1 MGGRNVHFHPEVH
14 VSFIPDPESCPLSET
29 IFQPQF
35 LRYIFS
41 ILFLYFLSII
51 SVQLKKTS

>member
-1 MGGRNVHFHPEVH
+1 MGGRNVHFHPEMH
-14 VSFIPDPESCPLSET
+14 VSFFPDTESCPQSET

-41 ILFLYFLSII
+41 ILFLYYLAII

>member
-14 VSFIPDPESCPLSET
+14 VSFFPDPESCPLPET

-41 ILFLYFLSII
+41 ILFLYIFSII

>member
-14 VSFIPDPESCPLSET
+14 VSFIPDPESCPQSET

-41 ILFLYFLSII
+41 ILFLYYLVII
-51 SVQLKKTS
+51 SVQLIKTR

>member
-14 VSFIPDPESCPLSET
+14 VSFFPDSESCPLSES

-41 ILFLYFLSII
+41 ILFLYYLAII
-51 SVQLKKTS
+51 SVQLIKTR

>member
-41 ILFLYFLSII
+41 ILFLYIFFIVS
-51 SVQLKKTS
+51 K

>member
-1 MGGRNVHFHPEVH
+1 MGGRNVHLRMEMH
-14 VSFIPDPESCPLSET
+14 VSFCPDPESCPLSET

-41 ILFLYFLSII
+41 ILFLYYLAII

>member
-1 MGGRNVHFHPEVH
+1 MGRRNVHFHPEMH
-14 VSFIPDPESCPLSET
+14 VSFFPNPESCPLPET

-51 SVQLKKTS
+51 SVQLKKTN

>member
-1 MGGRNVHFHPEVH
+1 MGGRNVHFHPKMH
-14 VSFIPDPESCPLSET
+14 VSFFPDPESCLLSES

-41 ILFLYFLSII
+41 ILFLYILSII